1 MPNQVEEFSDH
12 LDNFVNILLVYLK
25 LDNVR
30 VQCNSI
36 QILGSIFANDTK
48 NEISSDLR
56 QRTVLLIIHF
66 LKDSKS
72 LELRIKSAD
81 VLTNF

>member
-1 MPNQVEEFSDH
+1 MEEFGDH

-36 QILGSIFANDTK
+36 QILGSIFSNDSK
-48 NEISSDLR
+48 NEISADLK

-72 LELRIKSAD
+72 LEVSFLRGG
-81 VLTNF
+81 F

>member
-1 MPNQVEEFSDH
+1 M
-12 LDNFVNILLVYLK
+12 NILLVYLK

-36 QILGSIFANDTK
+36 QILGSIFSNDTK
-48 NEISSDLR
+48 NEISSDLK

-72 LELRIKSAD
+72 LELRIKAAD